1 MKIKY
6 LAYLALIPFLSFSTA
21 IFSEDEEVE
30 EVVVTGSFIK
40 TNREEIDIPVDVFD
54 RGEYGAA
61 GAPNMREVLRNMP
74 AITGTINQS
83 EQFSDGGGTIVGLKN
98 VNIRSLGIPR
108 TLVLVNGKGWSQVQV
123 RRKKVMHL
131 LT

>member
-21 IFSEDEEVE
+21 VFSEDDEEAD
-30 EVVVTGSFIK
+30 EVVVTGSYIK

-83 EQFSDGGGTIVGLKN
+83 EQYSDGGGTIVGLKN
-98 VNIRSLGIPR
+98 ADNDSAFFIIPP
-108 TLVLVNGKGWSQVQV
+108 
-123 RRKKVMHL
+123 KKL
-131 LT
+131 